1 MRIDSPITDHRSQI
15 TDPQSPITAPPTRI
29 WDLPTRLFHCS
40 VAALVLCSVVTVKLG
55 GSWLDWHM
63 RSGYAILT
71 LVLFRILWGFAGS
84 RYALFASFVRGPST
98 VLGYLRGRV
107 AHAGGHNPLGALS
120 VVALLGLLLVQAGTG
135 LFSNDGNFT
144 EGPLAKLV
152 DSDTV
157 DLVSTVHRY
166 GEWVIYGLVS
176 LHIAAVVFYTAFRS
190 QPLLSAMV
198 TGERR
203 DLVAAAAQDDAPL
216 RLRALL
222 LAVLCAVLVT
232 YVVTL

>member
-1 MRIDSPITDHRSQI
+1 MRTDSPITAPRSQI
-15 TDPQSPITAPPTRI
+15 TAPQSPITAPPTRI
-29 WDLPTRLFHCS
+29 WDLPTRLFHWS

-84 RYALFASFVRGPST
+84 RYALFANFVRGPST

-157 DLVSTVHRY
+157 DLLSTVHRY
-166 GEWVIYGLVS
+166 GEWAIYCLVGLHVVAIIYYS
-176 LHIAAVVFYTAFRS
+176 VFRLQQLVTAMFTGDRVDVNAA
-190 QPLLSAMV
+190 SA
-198 TGERR
+198 EDSR
-203 DLVAAAAQDDAPL
+203 AE
-216 RLRALL
+216 RLRALV
-222 LAVLCAVLVT
+222 VLTLCIALVT